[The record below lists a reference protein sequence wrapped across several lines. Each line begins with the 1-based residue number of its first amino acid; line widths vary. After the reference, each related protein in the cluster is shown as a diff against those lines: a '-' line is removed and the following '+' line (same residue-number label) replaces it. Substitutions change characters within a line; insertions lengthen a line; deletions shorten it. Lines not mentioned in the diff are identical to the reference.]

1 MLPSTAIAR
10 LSDHF
15 GQYVIEVR
23 CRKCQH
29 ARQLKPEVLA
39 RVVGWDAEFARVAS
53 RLRCSRCHAR
63 SVEVR
68 IGFSRR
74 PRRWSKNP
82 S

>member
-1 MLPSTAIAR
+1 MLPSTAIQR

-15 GQYVIEVR
+15 GNYLIEVR
-23 CRKCQH
+23 CRKCEH
-29 ARQLKPEVLA
+29 TRQLRPEALA
-39 RVVGWDAEFARVAS
+39 RIVGWDAKFAHVAS
-53 RLRCSRCHAR
+53 RLRCSHCQSRV
-63 SVEVR
+63 VEVR

>member
-15 GQYVIEVR
+15 GNYLIEVR
-23 CRKCQH
+23 CRSCQH
-29 ARQLKPEVLA
+29 ARHLRPEALA
-39 RVVGWDAEFARVAS
+39 RLVGWDAEFARVTS
-53 RLRCSRCHAR
+53 RLRCSRCQSR
-63 SVEVR
+63 NVEVR